1 MSRISELSRTSRE
14 TDISL
19 RLDLDGTGKSNI
31 DTGIG
36 FFDHMLTALAF
47 HGRFDLDVKAKGD
60 LFVDMHHTV
69 EDVGILMGKAFA
81 AAAEGIPVKR
91 YGTAFVPMDEALART
106 VLDVSGRSF
115 LVYDGCG
122 LHQKNFPGFDGILVT
137 EFLRAFAFNA
147 GITLHVKIEYGDNAH
162 HMAEACFKSLG
173 QALRQ
178 GYTRADEVM
187 STKGILD

>member
-1 MSRISELSRTSRE
+1 MSRYSELSRKSKE
-14 TDISL
+14 TDIFL
-19 RLDLDGTGKSNI
+19 CVDLDGTGKTDIN
-31 DTGIG
+31 TGIG

-47 HGRFDLDVKAKGD
+47 HGRFDLVLKAEGD
-60 LFVDMHHTV
+60 LHVDMHHTV
-69 EDVGILMGKAFA
+69 EDTGIMLGKAFA
-81 AAAEGIPVKR
+81 AAAGNIPVKR
-91 YGTAFVPMDEALART
+91 YGTAYVPMDEALART

-122 LHQKNFPGFDGILVT
+122 INQKNFPGFDGILIA

-178 GYTRADEVM
+178 GYERAEEVM
-187 STKGILD
+187 STKGMLD

>member
-1 MSRISELSRTSRE
+1 MPRTAEIARATKE
-14 TDISL
+14 TDIKV
-19 RLDLDGTGKSNI
+19 RIDLDGQGVNNI

-36 FFDHMLTALAF
+36 FFDHMLTALSK
-47 HGRFDLDVKAKGD
+47 HSGIDMDITCKGD
-60 LFVDMHHTV
+60 LHVDMHHTV
-69 EDVGILMGKAFA
+69 EDTGIMLGKAFA
-81 AAAEGIPVKR
+81 AAAGDIPVKR

-115 LVYDGCG
+115 LVYDGG
-122 LHQKNFPGFDGILVT
+122 GIHQKQFPGFDGILLA

-147 GITLHVKIEYGDNAH
+147 GLTLHVKIEYGDNAH

-178 GYTRADEVM
+178 GYAPAEEIM
-187 STKGILD
+187 STKGMLD

>member
-1 MSRISELSRTSRE
+1 MERISELKRTSKE
-14 TDISL
+14 TDIL
-19 RLDLDGTGKSNI
+19 VRLDLDGTGKTDI

-47 HGRFDLDVKAKGD
+47 HGRFDLVVKAKGD
-60 LFVDMHHTV
+60 LHVDMHHTV
-69 EDVGILMGKAFA
+69 EDVGILLGKALAKA
-81 AAAEGIPVKR
+81 AGDVPVRR

-115 LVYDGCG
+115 LCYDGG
-122 LHQKNFPGFDGILVT
+122 GIHQKNFPGFDGILVA
-137 EFLRAFAFNA
+137 EFLRALAFNA
-147 GITLHVKIEYGDNAH
+147 GITLHVNIEYGDNAH

-178 GYTRADEVM
+178 GYAPAEEVM
-187 STKGILD
+187 STKGMLD